1 MQSMHKHTCKR
12 MEGMTAQ
19 GRQKKKKNSG
29 DDVMKSYHQV
39 VGELLHQTD
48 IVSSKWNA
56 VIITSMIY
64 W

>member
-1 MQSMHKHTCKR
+1 MQEDGGDDRTGAS
-12 MEGMTAQ
+12 
-19 GRQKKKKNSG
+19 KKKNSG
-29 DDVMKSYHQV
+29 DDAMKSYHLV

>member
-29 DDVMKSYHQV
+29 DV
-39 VGELLHQTD
+39 VTD
-48 IVSSKWNA
+48 EIISSGRW
-56 VIITSMIY
+56 
-64 W
+64 